1 MIMEGKYDAGIIR
14 NRITKMLGD
23 SDLLSV
29 DYVSISKLKSLEELT
44 IIEKP
49 VLISLAVIINNTRL
63 IDNII
68 VE

>member
-23 SDLLSV
+23 SDLISV